1 MSGALGVL
9 IWLICIGISAILIGY
24 FLRELQKP
32 EKKEGFTMLVCP
44 AGSVSYITRN
54 GDTQCCNGDV
64 VDGWCS
70 GNDICTLS
78 PRSNNNLPTC
88 GDYLASNLKQAGIN
102 LCPTTIPNYFASLD
116 GSVRGCSVSQPLPN
130 GIGPSDPNQLQCIL
144 YPTDNLDKVRLDSC
158 YNYGLQQ
165 AEKAKL
171 SQCAPSTSLQAPQA
185 KQVQTSPTGYY
196 LLPGSTNNDGTDIVG
211 ELPVTKIID
220 PDKYIIYLAQDAQY
234 IKTVTIHR
242 NTGDRVE
249 SYVFPGSLSNIR
261 DIESYRDEYAQGLS
275 EGHKDKSKQKGQRN
289 YRLKKPDG
297 TIL

>member
-116 GSVRGCSVSQPLPN
+116 GSLRGCSVSQPLPN

-158 YNYGLQQ
+158 YNYGLQV
-165 AEKAKL
+165 AKNAQL
-171 SQCAPSTSLQAPQA
+171 AQCTPSTNLQSPQA
-185 KQVQTSPTGYY
+185 KEAQQVLEAPANSRGYILY
-196 LLPGSTNNDGTDIVG
+196 GGDISG
-211 ELPVTKIID
+211 ELAVTKIFD
-220 PDKYIIYLAQDAQY
+220 GFGPGDKTPSFKVYCTQDGQF
-234 IKTVTIHR
+234 IK
-242 NTGDRVE
+242 
-249 SYVFPGSLSNIR
+249 YVVVDTAYTKINNARYFIGKLSDINDFSSFHKTSGKVGTTQSNYNIKKSDGSGILLS
-261 DIESYRDEYAQGLS
+261 S
-275 EGHKDKSKQKGQRN
+275 
-289 YRLKKPDG
+289 
-297 TIL
+297 